1 IIPPTASS
9 RCSSRA
15 SPALRAVHPSGSSNS
30 RSSRATYLKQHH
42 RPGPAGEQLRGERL
56 DKEDMLRSA
65 TAAASERPTALEGLG
80 TSPRATV
87 VAAARSVGSQQQKAG
102 DEKSS
107 ESPKRGISLKNEDA
121 RKALQSAIDNFPSE
135 ASAVCQ
141 EVLQS
146 LTLAGVIIEPQTYE
160 AMIRA
165 AEVSGD
171 TELAGVLFNG
181 VSILV
186 DDDKKDDLGG
196 RKSPVEDEDSS
207 QRSAPAPVELPP
219 SQALGSQSPP
229 GLSTAAASAANP
241 GTPLTIVPQEESKS
255 QKPEPMRLNAKAPEF
270 VPAGHGTAPT
280 TRFLDSLMDHRR
292 AVAAARYYQNQF
304 MAARYMGGLAAFAKA
319 QMQAVQLA
327 QAQGTHLSRYHPN
340 VPSMPVMD
348 DEQLIDW
355 GTAAATKAE
364 EEAQVQMRVKKI
376 MDERQKESTED
387 PSKKVDSTSQVERK
401 GLSNDAECKW

>member
-1 IIPPTASS
+1 MMAYLAEYLDSPFVIQNTAQGTTLVFQISSAVTWLLRILIPIIVTAIYLKLTQGRQSSEAQSDGEVPPSTADDDLLNITTVSPAQPRPFGSPTRKRIIPPTASS

-42 RPGPAGEQLRGERL
+42 RPAQAGEQLRGERL
-56 DKEDMLRSA
+56 DKEDIIRSA
-65 TAAASERPTALEGLG
+65 TAAASDRPTELEGLG

-87 VAAARSVGSQQQKAG
+87 VAASRSVGQQQKAG

-107 ESPKRGISLKNEDA
+107 ESPKRGVKTAPPLPPGFGSVKEVGKGAGISLKNEDA

-196 RKSPVEDEDSS
+196 RKSPVEDENSS
-207 QRSAPAPVELPP
+207 QRSAPAPVELPQ

-255 QKPEPMRLNAKAPEF
+255 QKPEPMKLNAKAPEF

-280 TRFLDSLMDHRR
+280 TS
-292 AVAAARYYQNQF
+292 
-304 MAARYMGGLAAFAKA
+304 GLC
-319 QMQAVQLA
+319 
-327 QAQGTHLSRYHPN
+327 GH
-340 VPSMPVMD
+340 
-348 DEQLIDW
+348 
-355 GTAAATKAE
+355 
-364 EEAQVQMRVKKI
+364 
-376 MDERQKESTED
+376 
-387 PSKKVDSTSQVERK
+387 VDVV
-401 GLSNDAECKW
+401 